1 MRDNWHESAR
11 RLFDY
16 ARSATGDSRE
26 PIVTTRQLIA
36 RLGVTSA
43 TFTNW
48 KARGVSKLGAIN
60 AAIVFGCSV
69 EWVLTGASPA
79 SASAPAPDAAAD
91 PPPLF
96 RDLTAF
102 EAQYITLFRQ
112 LPNDAQLD
120 EIARIARRL
129 EPGGQ
134 STIDTNTTRRG
145 ADRRAAQRRR
155 GPGQQGRRAS

>member
-1 MRDNWHESAR
+1 M
-11 RLFDY
+11 
-16 ARSATGDSRE
+16 
-26 PIVTTRQLIA
+26 TTRQLIA

-48 KARGVSKLGAIN
+48 KARGVSKHGAIT
-60 AAIVFGCSV
+60 ASIVFGCSV
-69 EWVLTGASPA
+69 EYVLTGASPA
-79 SASAPAPDAAAD
+79 SANDPTPDAAAD

-112 LPNDAQLD
+112 LANDAQLD
-120 EIARIARRL
+120 EITRIARRL

-134 STIDTNTTRRG
+134 STIDGTATRRG
-145 ADRRAAQRRR
+145 ADRRATQRRR